1 MRVLHLVSEKTW
13 RGGEQQVAYLI
24 EELLRQNIGCFV
36 ACRRNTPFENYCQKQ
51 QVPHIALPFA
61 NEFDVVTALKIKQ
74 YCQDQQIDVVHAHSG
89 HSHAISVWAHLLGN
103 KRPIVLS
110 RRVDFPVKDNALSQF
125 KYNYKG
131 IRRIICVSD
140 KIKEVVSR
148 SLKHPELCITI
159 YSGIDMSRFTNSKK
173 RHELHNEYK
182 LPPHQKLIGNVSAIA
197 PHKDYFTFVDTAAL
211 LLQQNADL
219 TFFIIGDGPLREQ
232 IEAYVQEKGLQE
244 HIILTGFRNDVPQ
257 VMPEL
262 DVLLVTSETEGL
274 GTTILD
280 AFSCRTPVV
289 ATAAGGIPE
298 LVEHGQTGLLAPV
311 KDATALAANVQQVL
325 NKEELRERLIRNAS
339 QKVLVFTR
347 EQTALRT
354 LSVYKEVLDLR

>member
-1 MRVLHLVSEKTW
+1 MRVLHLVSEKSW

-24 EELLRQNIGCFV
+24 EELQRQNIGCYV
-36 ACRRNTPFENYCQKQ
+36 ACRRNTPFETYCQKQ
-51 QVPHIALPFA
+51 QVPYLALPFA
-61 NEFDVVTALKIKQ
+61 NEFDVVTALQIKQ
-74 YCQDQQIDVVHAHSG
+74 YCQQQQIDVVHAHSG

-110 RRVDFPVKDNALSQF
+110 RRVDFPVKDNALSKL

-148 SLKHPELCITI
+148 SLKHPELCVTV
-159 YSGIDMSRFTNSKK
+159 YSGIDMSRFANSARNHK
-173 RHELHNEYK
+173 LHSEYK
-182 LPPHQKLIGNVSAIA
+182 LPPHQKLVGNVSAIA

-211 LLQQNADL
+211 LLQQRTDI

-232 IEAYVQEKGLQE
+232 VETYVQEKGLQD
-244 HIILTGFRNDVPQ
+244 HVVFTGFRKDVPQ
-257 VMPEL
+257 LMPEL

-298 LVEHGQTGLLAPV
+298 MVEHGQTGLLAPI
-311 KDATALAANVQQVL
+311 KDAQALAASVQQVL
-325 NKEELRERLIRNAS
+325 NDEELREHLVQNAS
-339 QKVLVFTR
+339 QKVLIFTR
-347 EQTALRT
+347 EQTALQT
-354 LSVYKEVLDLR
+354 LAVYKEVLGLR